1 MSPLQ
6 LDINS
11 LIEQAQ
17 AALINS
23 PPFPVSHHDVEDL
36 AAGTHP
42 EGVAGRKFNVYALW
56 SRRTAQ
62 SEWTLMYIGERH
74 SAAGLRRLRE
84 HLFKVGK
91 GTASKLDEVRTIV
104 RGGAQ
109 MGVTAILVQPES
121 LRLAIEEELLLQNSR
136 YVGQLPWNKRGVTK
150 LALRLQPTSSN
161 SASDCA
167 S

>member
-17 AALINS
+17 TALIES
-23 PPFPVSHHDVEDL
+23 PPVPVSHHDVEDL

-42 EGVAGRKFNVYALW
+42 EDVAGRRFNVYALW
-56 SRRTAQ
+56 SRKTAQ

-91 GTASKLDEVRTIV
+91 GTASKLEEVRTIV
-104 RGGAQ
+104 RDGAQ
-109 MGVTAILVQPES
+109 MGVTVILIEPES
-121 LRLAIEEELLLQNSR
+121 LRLAIEEELLLLNSR

-150 LALRLQPTSSN
+150 LASRLPRDVANTPSDRTS
-161 SASDCA
+161 
-167 S
+167 